1 MALDTLLRRA
11 EHRALSRVEL
21 HGKMLDLGGDS
32 RSTYRQFLKGSAEFT
47 LVNFSP
53 ESAPDIVHDLEQR
66 LPIESATFDGV
77 LLVNVLEHIF
87 NYQQLLAESA
97 RVLKPGGQIVIV
109 VPFSFPVHPSPH
121 DYWRFTG
128 EALTKILTDSGFR
141 DIKITP
147 LGSGVFSARYVA
159 FDRLMPGIIRFAGH
173 YTCRYIVLALDVI
186 FTAIARALGKKYAPA
201 DYALG
206 YCATAEKPL

>member
-1 MALDTLLRRA
+1 MNIPSLLRLA
-11 EHRALSRVEL
+11 EHETLSQITLSGKLLDIGGVKHSGYLSRIKGDHSVTT
-21 HGKMLDLGGDS
+21 MNLDEKAS
-32 RSTYRQFLKGSAEFT
+32 
-47 LVNFSP
+47 
-53 ESAPDIVHDLEQR
+53 PDIVHDLEQP
-66 LPIESATFDGV
+66 LPIAPESFDGV

-97 RVLKPGGQIVIV
+97 RVLKPGGRIVVV

-128 EALTKILTDSGFR
+128 EALAKILADAGFHT
-141 DIKITP
+141 IKVEP

-159 FDRLMPGIIRFAGH
+159 LDRLMPLPVRLLGY
-173 YTCRYIVLALDVI
+173 YTFRYAVLALDAL
-186 FTAIARALGKKYAPA
+186 FTVIARALGKKYRPA

-206 YCATAEKPL
+206 NMATAEK